1 MTTPKKVWTFSVS
14 TRIEARKDEAY
25 ERFNKWKDI
34 QPGSPSSWES
44 FELLLDLAE
53 KGIDSLEARSEP
65 ATVEQTIQ
73 QIECPFLEYEAFDFK
88 CFERMDAK
96 KKPDKLGTDPANV
109 LIWCEKCKTG
119 KAQKILEQYQNK
131 LRGQNIRG
139 IVSMIRTFETFAEKG
154 VPSTIYFCNRI
165 KGKQVVTGKNQ
176 ITCTKHDS
184 RVSINPTCIDP
195 RCPHFSEY
203 TITVEHEFPKEAL
216 YLIENIVEDYQ
227 RIEDLTGNKKKEVEV
242 EQE

>member
-1 MTTPKKVWTFSVS
+1 MNRSHWLPLSPTLSFKIDTELKKQELNEWFNKLAKNRGEKKGDSLAHIVQQYELGFKELKGTTPSSV
-14 TRIEARKDEAY
+14 RLIE
-25 ERFNKWKDI
+25 
-34 QPGSPSSWES
+34 
-44 FELLLDLAE
+44 
-53 KGIDSLEARSEP
+53 
-65 ATVEQTIQ
+65 
-73 QIECPFLEYEAFDFK
+73 QIECPFLKYEERDFK
-88 CFERMDAK
+88 CFEKFDAK
-96 KKPDKLGTDPANV
+96 KKPDLLGDNPDKI
-109 LIWCEKCKTG
+109 LLRCEACKQG
-119 KAQKILEQYQNK
+119 KAQAILQQYQKK

-184 RVSINPTCIDP
+184 RVPINPTCIDP